1 MAKQFVMNDDQK
13 KFVAQ
18 IHARYGEGT
27 ELAPKAILALAKD
40 VGIDRPN
47 WLFRSEVAK
56 NVSRGKWI
64 VGKIV

>member
-1 MAKQFVMNDDQK
+1 MAKQFVMSDDQK

-18 IHARYGEGT
+18 IHAKFGEGT
-27 ELAPKAILALAKD
+27 ELAPKTILAFAKD
-40 VGIDRPN
+40 VGINPPN

-56 NVSRGKWI
+56 NVSRGKWV